1 MIEKKAVLS
10 ITRQCDLLSIARGL
24 FYYRPSG
31 LTYLDLK
38 LMKKMDEL
46 FTENPTRGTRR
57 LSKALKKRFCLLA
70 GRDKVRRLMDIMG
83 IAAIYP
89 KKNLSIANKSH
100 KKYPYLLRG
109 LAITR
114 ANQVWSTDITYIR
127 LKKGFVYLTA
137 VIDWYSRYVLSWRIS
152 TTLDRRFCIE
162 TLNEALEK
170 YGRPEIFNTDQGCQY
185 TSAEF
190 TGILQS
196 KQIKISMDG
205 KGRALDNVFVE
216 RLWRTVKQ
224 EEVYLKGYRNI
235 PECREGLSRYFELY
249 NNLREHQSLDYN
261 YPSEIYFGKILLKKS
276 SMMKRRVHLSNS
288 KKLFDLSD
296 HFTWVP

>member
-1 MIEKKAVLS
+1 MVEKKASLS
-10 ITRQCDLLSIARGL
+10 ITRQCGLLSISRGL
-24 FYYRPSG
+24 FYYRPAGLSG
-31 LTYLDLK
+31 LDLK
-38 LMKKMDEL
+38 RMEKMDEL
-46 FTENPTRGTRR
+46 FTENPTRGTCR
-57 LSKALKKRFCLLA
+57 LSKALKKRFGLVA
-70 GRDKVRRLMDIMG
+70 GRDKVRHLMDIMG
-83 IAAIYP
+83 ISAIYP
-89 KKNLSIANKSH
+89 EKNLSKANPSH

-114 ANQVWSTDITYIR
+114 TDQVWSTDITYIR

-137 VIDWYSRYVLSWRIS
+137 VIDWYSRYVLSWKLS

-162 TLNEALEK
+162 ALNEALEK
-170 YGRPEIFNTDQGCQY
+170 HGQPEIFNTDQGCQY
-185 TSAEF
+185 TSEEF
-190 TGILQS
+190 TGILKS

-235 PECREGLSRYFELY
+235 PECREGLKSYFDLY

-261 YPSEIYFGKILLKKS
+261 YPSEIYFGEIELKKAA
-276 SMMKRRVHLSNS
+276 
-288 KKLFDLSD
+288 
-296 HFTWVP
+296 